1 MANTYYIDIN
11 DYKEILISIIEDLGD
26 LDSSTYQNTDEEREI
41 RKIFRKHP
49 KNDNGLFRKSDVA
62 HALEKFTEDGTLSL
76 SEEKTD
82 KVKKALKMKET
93 RSISGVTPVTVLTKP
108 FPCPGKCIFCPN
120 DVRMPKS
127 YLSDEPG
134 AQRATRNRFDPY
146 AQTYNR
152 LLAYKAMGHSTDKI
166 ELIVLGGTWT
176 SYPETYQIWYIK
188 RCFDAMND
196 FSQNTADEIYDK
208 EPETPF
214 EEKELEEIHG
224 EKMEK
229 SYNLIISKALI
240 PKREQAKAETATWEE
255 LFEAQKLNEDGE
267 TRCVGLVI
275 ETRPDEITEEEVI
288 RIRKLG
294 ATKTQIG
301 FQSLNDKVLTLN
313 KRGHDVQTTRDAVN
327 LLRKAGFKIHAHW
340 MPNLFGSTPKD
351 DIEDFKKMFTEGD
364 FMPDELKIYPCSL
377 IESAELMVYYKN
389 GLWRAYTQEEL
400 LKVLKAV
407 YKDTAEYCRI
417 TRMIRDIGS
426 QDIVVGNKKTNL
438 REMVERELANENSKI
453 KEIRY
458 REIRNKKVKKEDLKI
473 KVVEYETSISNEY
486 FLEYVTQE
494 NLIAGFLR
502 LSLPKN
508 RKEHFI
514 NELKGSAIIREVHI
528 YGQSVEIGNQEA
540 GKTQH
545 LGLGK
550 ALITKAEEIS
560 RENSFKKISVISSI
574 GTRNY
579 YKKLGYELED
589 LYQSKLLN

>member
-1 MANTYYIDIN
+1 MGKTYYIDIN
-11 DYKEILISIIEDLGD
+11 TYKDTLVSIIEELGN
-26 LDSSTYQNTDEEREI
+26 LDSSNETDVH
-41 RKIFRKHP
+41 KVFRKYP
-49 KNDNGLFRKSDVA
+49 KDDNGLFRKSDIA
-62 HALEKFTEDGTLSL
+62 YAFEKFDESGQISL
-76 SEEKTD
+76 DDEKTS
-82 KVKKALKMKET
+82 KIKKILKMKET
-93 RSISGVTPVTVLTKP
+93 RTISGVTPVTVLTKP

-166 ELIVLGGTWT
+166 ELIILGGTWT
-176 SYPETYQIWYIK
+176 SYPEAYQIWYVK
-188 RCFDAMND
+188 RCFDAMNE
-196 FSQNTADEIYDK
+196 FSQNTADEIYDN
-208 EPETPF
+208 EPDTPF
-214 EEKELEEIHG
+214 DEKSLEDVHG
-224 EKMEK
+224 EKMDK
-229 SYNLIISKALI
+229 TYNLVVSKALL
-240 PKREQAKAETATWEE
+240 PKREQAKTEDASWEE
-255 LFEAQKLNEDGE
+255 LFEAQKINENGE

-275 ETRPDEITEEEVI
+275 ETRPDEINEAEII

-301 FQSLNDKVLTLN
+301 FQSLNDKVLELN

-340 MPNLFGSTPKD
+340 MPNLFGSTPQL
-351 DIEDFKKMFTEGD
+351 DIEDFQKMFTDGD

-389 GLWRAYTQEEL
+389 GFWRAYTEEEL
-400 LKVLKAV
+400 LEVLKNV
-407 YKDTAEYCRI
+407 YKNTAEYCRI

-426 QDIVVGNKKTNL
+426 QDIVTGNKKTNL
-438 REMVERELANENSKI
+438 REMVERELAKENAKV

-458 REIRNKKVKKEDLKI
+458 REIRNKKVKKDDLTIKI
-473 KVVEYETSISNEY
+473 VEYETSVSNEY
-486 FLEYVTQE
+486 FLEYVTKE

-508 RKEHFI
+508 RTEHFI
-514 NELKGSAIIREVHI
+514 NELNGSAIIREVHI
-528 YGQSVEIGNQEA
+528 YGESVEIGNTDSA
-540 GKTQH
+540 HAQH

-550 ALITKAEEIS
+550 TLIAKAEEIS
-560 RENSFKKISVISSI
+560 AKNDFTKISVISSI

-589 LYQSKLLN
+589 LYQTKKL

>member
-1 MANTYYIDIN
+1 MAKTYYIDVKSHK
-11 DYKEILISIIEDLGD
+11 DSLISIIEELGE
-26 LDSSTYQNTDEEREI
+26 LESTTDRDI
-41 RKIFRKHP
+41 RKVFRKYP
-49 KNDNGLFRKSDVA
+49 KNDNGLFKKSDIA
-62 HALEKFTEDGTLSL
+62 YAFEQFEEDGELDLST
-76 SEEKTD
+76 EKSD
-82 KVKKALKMKET
+82 KVKQILKMKAT
-93 RSISGVTPVTVLTKP
+93 RTISGVTPVTVLTKP

-152 LLAYKAMGHSTDKI
+152 LLAYKAMGHPTDKI
-166 ELIVLGGTWT
+166 ELIILGGTWT
-176 SYPETYQIWYIK
+176 SYPETYQIWFVK

-196 FSQNTADEIYDK
+196 FSQITADDIYDS
-208 EPETPF
+208 EPDTPF
-214 EEKELEEIHG
+214 DENSLEEIHG
-224 EKMEK
+224 EKIDK
-229 SYNLIISKALI
+229 SYNLVVSTALI
-240 PKREQAKAETATWEE
+240 PKREQAKTETATWEE
-255 LFEAQKLNEDGE
+255 LFESQNKNVDGE
-267 TRCVGLVI
+267 NRCVGLVI
-275 ETRPDEITEEEVI
+275 ETRPDEINETEVI

-301 FQSLNDKVLTLN
+301 FQSLSDKVLTLN

-340 MPNLFGSTPKD
+340 MPNLFGSTPKL
-351 DIEDFKKMFTEGD
+351 DIEDFEKMFTDGD
-364 FMPDELKIYPCSL
+364 FMPDELKVYPCSL

-389 GLWRAYTQEEL
+389 GLWRAYTEEEL
-400 LKVLKAV
+400 LEVLKNV
-407 YKDTAEYCRI
+407 YKNTAEYCRI

-426 QDIVVGNKKTNL
+426 QDIVTGNKKTNL
-438 REMVERELANENSKI
+438 RELVERELAKENAKI

-458 REIRNKKVKKEDLKI
+458 REIKNKKVKKDDLEI
-473 KVVEYETSISNEY
+473 KVVEYETSVSKEY
-486 FLEYVTQE
+486 FLQYITKE

-508 RKEHFI
+508 HSEHFI
-514 NELKGSAIIREVHI
+514 SELKDSAIIREVHI
-528 YGQSVEIGNQEA
+528 YGESVEIGNTQE
-540 GKTQH
+540 GKPQH

-550 ALITKAEEIS
+550 TLIAKAEELAIK
-560 RENSFKKISVISSI
+560 NNFKKISVISSI

-589 LYQSKLLN
+589 LYQTKLLS